1 MSPVKQSDPV
11 VESCA
16 ENGVKNGAANGTPL
30 ALSAGDLVDALG
42 VGTNLLVGRYCVEL
56 ASGDWWWSDEVY
68 AMHGWK
74 RHEVEPSL
82 QALRSRK
89 HPDDRARMVRAVG
102 DALRA
107 GRPFAC
113 GHRIVGRDGRTR
125 SLVVTGQA
133 LRNAPAGT
141 REVAGYVVD
150 VTPVQKE
157 ALDRRAASVVN
168 HAFVSRA
175 VIEQAKGVVAA
186 VRGVDAGAA
195 EQVLRDAAG
204 EVGVPL
210 RVAADQ
216 MTTALRKNE
225 KSGLTPAVLS
235 RALDAIHPV
244 ERPHGRDP
252 LLTRRPRSAAR

>member
-1 MSPVKQSDPV
+1 MSPVKQSHP
-11 VESCA
+11 A
-16 ENGVKNGAANGTPL
+16 ATNGSVNGSPNGT
-30 ALSAGDLVDALG
+30 LSAGDLTDVLG
-42 VGTNLLVGRYCVEL
+42 VGTNLLIGRYCVEL

-74 RHEVEPSL
+74 RHEVQPGL

-125 SLVVTGQA
+125 SLVVTGQGQ
-133 LRNAPAGT
+133 RSAPAGG

-157 ALDRRAASVVN
+157 ALERRAAAVVQ

-175 VIEQAKGVVAA
+175 VIEQAKGVVGV
-186 VRGVDAGAA
+186 VRGVDDNAA
-195 EQVLRDAAG
+195 EQVLRDVAG
-204 EVGVPL
+204 SAGVPL

-216 MTTALRKNE
+216 LITTLRAAE
-225 KSGLTPAVLS
+225 KPGVTQAALS
-235 RALDAIHPV
+235 RALGAVHPV

-252 LLTRRPRSAAR
+252 LLTRRPRSSRG

>member
-1 MSPVKQSDPV
+1 MSPVKSPAQQSRPAV
-11 VESCA
+11 
-16 ENGVKNGAANGTPL
+16 ENGATNGTLPP
-30 ALSAGDLVDALG
+30 LSAGELTDALG
-42 VGTNLLVGRYCVEL
+42 VGTNLLIGRYCVEL

-74 RHEVEPSL
+74 RHEVQPSL
-82 QALRSRK
+82 QALSSRK

-113 GHRIVGRDGRTR
+113 GHRIVGHDGRTR
-125 SLVVTGQA
+125 SLVVVGQGR
-133 LRNAPAGT
+133 RNTPAGT
-141 REVAGYVVD
+141 PEIAGYVVD

-157 ALDRRAASVVN
+157 ALDRRAASVVQ

-175 VIEQAKGVVAA
+175 VIEQAKGVISA
-186 VRGVDAGAA
+186 VRGIGDSAA
-195 EQVLRDAAG
+195 EQLLRDAAG
-204 EVGVPL
+204 EVGIPL

-216 MTTALRKNE
+216 MIAALQTGE
-225 KSGLTPAVLS
+225 KSGVTQAALS

-244 ERPHGRDP
+244 DRPHGRDP
-252 LLTRRPRSAAR
+252 LLTRRPRPARK